1 MDDTTRT
8 FANEELYLSDL
19 HEENVLNQDH
29 ERYYVIDGDFR
40 LNTPEAGIGGTR
52 QIDDRIVRNDSD
64 GFLSRRE
71 DIQNAAVDNLV
82 GEARLRAIE
91 HAVNAEASKLG
102 VKVTYKTREQ
112 MPKGHHNEKGY
123 YNPNTGEIV
132 VCTENA
138 TSIADAIQTIFHKAV
153 AHKGLRELMGDRF
166 NEFINRVYESL
177 DAETSPYVLNNQRRQ
192 VQQTISRILKP
203 LLTFLIP

>member
-64 GFLSRRE
+64 GILSRRE

-82 GEARLRAIE
+82 VEARLRAIE

-102 VKVTYKTREQ
+102 VKVTFKTREQ
-112 MPKGHHNEKGY
+112 MPKGHHKEKGY
-123 YNPNTGEIV
+123 YDSNTGEIV

-138 TSIADAIQTIFHKAV
+138 SSIADAIQTILH
-153 AHKGLRELMGDRF
+153 
-166 NEFINRVYESL
+166 
-177 DAETSPYVLNNQRRQ
+177 
-192 VQQTISRILKP
+192 
-203 LLTFLIP
+203 